1 MEVWSVI
8 RCLCRSCFITL
19 NYIRPIASEAEPNY
33 IEPLESGFP
42 FVRSRDD
49 ALVRFSILFQS
60 TFSAHNL
67 PLVSPIQPYTIP
79 DWVIY
84 RPVTI
89 IAYFV
94 KSIHL
99 SSYYRLNTPPSL
111 VIAI

>member
-1 MEVWSVI
+1 MMGHRKLI
-8 RCLCRSCFITL
+8 L
-19 NYIRPIASEAEPNY
+19 
-33 IEPLESGFP
+33 IE
-42 FVRSRDD
+42 
-49 ALVRFSILFQS
+49 RFSILFQR
-60 TFSAHNL
+60 TFSTHNL
-67 PLVSPIQPYTIP
+67 PLVSPTQPYTIP

-94 KSIHL
+94 KSIYL